1 MGDERYTVDAY
12 VVDALMRDLVGH
24 DHRASAFLV
33 YLSLTAVAEAGMAR
47 LSHAQLAERTGLS
60 KRSVQEAVLHLVDRQ
75 LLRVTKYGATD
86 IPRYEPLAPWR
97 RRKSVD
103 EQPLPSSSSAA
114 KARSWSRRGPGSR
127 RTGRRNR
134 RRRV

>member
-1 MGDERYTVDAY
+1 MSDRQYMVDAY

-33 YLSLTAVAEAGMAR
+33 YLVLAAASEEGALR

-60 KRSVQEAVLHLVDRQ
+60 KRSVQDAVLHLVDRN
-75 LLRVTKYGATD
+75 LLRVTRRGATE

-97 RRKSVD
+97 RSR
-103 EQPLPSSSSAA
+103 SSGQKSSA
-114 KARSWSRRGPGSR
+114 
-127 RTGRRNR
+127 
-134 RRRV
+134 